1 MITLRPYQTEISTQ
15 AADKLKQLGCVY
27 LAMDVRTG
35 KTLTALKAAELYG
48 AKSVLFLT
56 KLRAIQ
62 SIQKDYDALAPAFT
76 IEIINNESM
85 HKALGRYDLII
96 SDEHHRLS
104 AFPKPNKAFKF
115 VLDNWGGLPMIFL
128 SGTPAA
134 ESGSQWFHSFFVCR
148 RGPWRGY
155 RNFYG
160 WAKEFVKLKIKHLG
174 AIKVNDYSE
183 ALDDKIKPLIAPY
196 LLTYTQEEAGF
207 QSKITETVINYDICD
222 KTVSII
228 EKLLKTNLVVGTT
241 EQIIAD
247 TPVKLMTKIHQLEGG
262 TIIFE
267 SGNSKVLDDSKAR
280 FIKQHFAGYKLAI
293 FYYFK
298 EEWQL
303 LKQVFGDDLTNDL
316 NEFNTSSK
324 HIALQQVSGSEGISL
339 KAADKL
345 IYYSFGYSGKNYI
358 QGRDRL
364 TTIDRERNEVF
375 FIFAKGSLSS
385 RIYKA
390 ITNKKAYNKRT
401 FIRDYERAGYTIE
414 NKEVV

>member
-1 MITLRPYQTEISTQ
+1 
-15 AADKLKQLGCVY
+15 
-27 LAMDVRTG
+27 
-35 KTLTALKAAELYG
+35 
-48 AKSVLFLT
+48 
-56 KLRAIQ
+56 
-62 SIQKDYDALAPAFT
+62 
-76 IEIINNESM
+76 
-85 HKALGRYDLII
+85 
-96 SDEHHRLS
+96 
-104 AFPKPNKAFKF
+104 
-115 VLDNWGGLPMIFL
+115 
-128 SGTPAA
+128 
-134 ESGSQWFHSFFVCR
+134 
-148 RGPWRGY
+148 
-155 RNFYG
+155 
-160 WAKEFVKLKIKHLG
+160 
-174 AIKVNDYSE
+174 
-183 ALDDKIKPLIAPY
+183 LDDKIKPLISPY

-222 KTVSII
+222 KTASII
-228 EKLLKTNLVVGTT
+228 EKLLNTNLVVGTT

-280 FIKQHFAGYKLAI
+280 FIKQYFTGHKLAI

-303 LKQVFGDDLTNDL
+303 LKQVFGDNLTNDL
-316 NEFNTSSK
+316 NEFNTSTK

-358 QGRDRL
+358 QGRDSL
-364 TTIDRERNEVF
+364 TKIDRERNEVF
-375 FIFAKGSLSS
+375 FIFAKVSLSC